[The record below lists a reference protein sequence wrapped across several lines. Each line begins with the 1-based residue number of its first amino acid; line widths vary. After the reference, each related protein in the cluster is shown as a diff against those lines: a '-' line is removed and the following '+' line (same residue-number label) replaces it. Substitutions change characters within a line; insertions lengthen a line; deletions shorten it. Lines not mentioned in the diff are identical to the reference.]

1 MGVLLQ
7 GSRRPGE
14 PRETGSCCKP
24 NDIARKGAAF
34 DARLAAIA
42 HPLRRPAD
50 SLISTGEDVAWC
62 GAAKHVTLHS
72 RNPDSHPPV
81 AKILTLPDSH
91 TAPLTIRAKA
101 LVFHDPQS
109 RVLLDHVE
117 RLARSDATVLVTG
130 ETGTGK
136 ELIARHI
143 HNTSGRP
150 GPFVAV
156 NCGAFSETLIDA
168 ELFGHEAGAFTGAAH
183 ARAGWFEAA
192 NGGTLFLDEIGD
204 LPMSLQV
211 KLLRVLQERQVVR
224 LGSRKPI
231 SLDVRLVA
239 ATNIDLARAVVAQ
252 HFRADLYYRLSV
264 AGVRL
269 PSLHERQADIL
280 PLAEHFIGVYCHRLG
295 IRPVPL
301 SADAG
306 DALRRYSWPGN
317 IRELEN
323 VIHYALIV
331 CAGDE
336 IHPADLKLVP
346 LLPAVD
352 RRGGPAAPDAAPA
365 YGGYRPASADVAS
378 PAATPAPP
386 AAAAVDGRARLATV
400 FDELLREGGDG
411 LFDAVERALVHAAFE
426 HAHRNQVRSAKALGV
441 TRNMVRT
448 LLKRHGLL
456 AVGSPEADADAGD
469 DAAEDAVASAVP
481 ASRFSLSAA

>member
-1 MGVLLQ
+1 M
-7 GSRRPGE
+7 
-14 PRETGSCCKP
+14 
-24 NDIARKGAAF
+24 
-34 DARLAAIA
+34 
-42 HPLRRPAD
+42 
-50 SLISTGEDVAWC
+50 
-62 GAAKHVTLHS
+62 HVTLQS
-72 RNPDSHPPV
+72 RNPESRHPV
-81 AKILTLPDSH
+81 AKILTMPESN

-136 ELIARHI
+136 EIIARHI
-143 HNTSGRP
+143 HTVSGRP

-168 ELFGHEAGAFTGAAH
+168 ELFGHEAGAFTGATH

-204 LPMSLQV
+204 LPMALQV

-224 LGSRKPI
+224 LGSRRPVP
-231 SLDVRLVA
+231 LDVRLVA

-280 PLAEHFIGVYCHRLG
+280 PLAEHFIGVYCGRLG
-295 IRPVPL
+295 LRPMPL
-301 SADAG
+301 SREAG
-306 DALRRYSWPGN
+306 AALRAYSWPGN

-331 CAGDE
+331 CPGDE
-336 IHPADLKLVP
+336 IQASDLKLVP
-346 LLPAVD
+346 LQSATN
-352 RRGGPAAPDAAPA
+352 RRADDAAAPVF
-365 YGGYRPASADVAS
+365 GGYRAESATAPAASAQ
-378 PAATPAPP
+378 PAPAP
-386 AAAAVDGRARLATV
+386 ENASALARLPAF
-400 FDELLREGGDG
+400 FDDLVREGGVA
-411 LFDAVERALVHAAFE
+411 LFDTVERALVHAAFD
-426 HAHRNQVRSAKALGV
+426 HARGNQVRAARELGV

-456 AVGSPEADADAGD
+456 GCEPTPDEAAD
-469 DAAEDAVASAVP
+469 DAAPAAGHALSAV
-481 ASRFSLSAA
+481 

>member
-1 MGVLLQ
+1 
-7 GSRRPGE
+7 
-14 PRETGSCCKP
+14 
-24 NDIARKGAAF
+24 
-34 DARLAAIA
+34 
-42 HPLRRPAD
+42 
-50 SLISTGEDVAWC
+50 
-62 GAAKHVTLHS
+62 
-72 RNPDSHPPV
+72 V

-91 TAPLTIRAKA
+91 AAPLTIRAKA

-109 RVLLDHVE
+109 RELLDHVE

-143 HNTSGRP
+143 HATSGRP

-204 LPMSLQV
+204 LPMALQV

-231 SLDVRLVA
+231 ALDVRLVA
-239 ATNIDLARAVVAQ
+239 ATNIDLARAVAAQ

-269 PSLHERQADIL
+269 PALHERQADIV
-280 PLAEHFIGVYCHRLG
+280 PLAEHFIGVYCNRLG
-295 IRPVPL
+295 IRPLQL
-301 SADAG
+301 SDDAR
-306 DALRRYSWPGN
+306 DALRQYSWPGN

-331 CAGDE
+331 CAGHD
-336 IHPADLKLVP
+336 IQPADLKLVP
-346 LLPAVD
+346 PTD
-352 RRGGPAAPDAAPA
+352 RRGPAPA
-365 YGGYRPASADVAS
+365 TAS
-378 PAATPAPP
+378 PAAPVFGGYRGPADEGLPRDASAR
-386 AAAAVDGRARLATV
+386 AAAPDPARASALARLPSL
-400 FDELLREGGDG
+400 FEQLLREGGDG
-411 LFDAVERALVHAAFE
+411 LFDAVESALVHAAFE
-426 HAHRNQVRSAKALGV
+426 HAHRNQVRSARALGV

-456 AVGSPEADADAGD
+456 AGHVDEADGHE
-469 DAAEDAVASAVP
+469 AAEGHEADPEPAAIELPDAPGGVATD
-481 ASRFSLSAA
+481 RLSLSAA

>member
-1 MGVLLQ
+1 M
-7 GSRRPGE
+7 
-14 PRETGSCCKP
+14 
-24 NDIARKGAAF
+24 
-34 DARLAAIA
+34 
-42 HPLRRPAD
+42 
-50 SLISTGEDVAWC
+50 
-62 GAAKHVTLHS
+62 
-72 RNPDSHPPV
+72 

-109 RVLLDHVE
+109 RLLLDHVE

-143 HNTSGRP
+143 HATSGRN

-168 ELFGHEAGAFTGAAH
+168 ELFGHETGAFTGATH

-204 LPMSLQV
+204 LPMALQV

-224 LGSRKPI
+224 LGSRRPI
-231 SLDVRLVA
+231 ALDVRLVA
-239 ATNIDLARAVVAQ
+239 ATNIDLARAVTAQ

-269 PSLHERQADIL
+269 PSLHERQADIQ
-280 PLAEHFIGVYCHRLG
+280 PLAEHFIGVYCARLG
-295 IRPVPL
+295 IRSIPL
-301 SADAG
+301 SDDAIA
-306 DALRRYSWPGN
+306 ALRAYSWPGN

-331 CAGDE
+331 CAGDA
-336 IHPADLKLVP
+336 IQAQDLKLVP
-346 LLPAVD
+346 LQPLARRASDAGHASHDLPPGA
-352 RRGGPAAPDAAPA
+352 GGWRPADE
-365 YGGYRPASADVAS
+365 RVPASAPAS
-378 PAATPAPP
+378 PPAPP
-386 AAAAVDGRARLATV
+386 SARERLPE
-400 FDELLREGGDG
+400 FLGDLLREGGPE
-411 LFDAVERALVHAAFE
+411 LFDSVERALVHAAFE
-426 HAHRNQVRSAKALGV
+426 HARGNQVRAARELGV

-456 AVGSPEADADAGD
+456 GCEPPL
-469 DAAEDAVASAVP
+469 DAAIAAVEGGGPVLTAV
-481 ASRFSLSAA
+481 

>member
-1 MGVLLQ
+1 M
-7 GSRRPGE
+7 
-14 PRETGSCCKP
+14 
-24 NDIARKGAAF
+24 
-34 DARLAAIA
+34 
-42 HPLRRPAD
+42 
-50 SLISTGEDVAWC
+50 
-62 GAAKHVTLHS
+62 
-72 RNPDSHPPV
+72 

-109 RVLLDHVE
+109 RLLLDHGE

-143 HNTSGRP
+143 HAVSGRG

-168 ELFGHEAGAFTGAAH
+168 ELFGHEAGAFTGATQ

-204 LPMSLQV
+204 LPMALQV

-224 LGSRKPI
+224 LGSRRPI
-231 SLDVRLVA
+231 ALDVRLVA

-269 PSLHERQADIL
+269 PALHERQADIL
-280 PLAEHFIGVYCHRLG
+280 PLAEHFVGVYCARLG

-301 SADAG
+301 SDDAVA
-306 DALRRYSWPGN
+306 ALRAYSWPGN

-331 CAGDE
+331 CAGDA
-336 IHPADLKLVP
+336 IQSHDLKLVP
-346 LLPAVD
+346 LQAPA
-352 RRGGPAAPDAAPA
+352 RRAGDADPAPAATTPGF
-365 YGGYRPASADVAS
+365 GGYRPPEEHAI
-378 PAATPAPP
+378 AAPPPPAPAP
-386 AAAAVDGRARLATV
+386 ARERLSG
-400 FDELLREGGDG
+400 FFGELLREGGPE
-411 LFDAVERALVHAAFE
+411 LFDSVERALVHAAYE
-426 HAHRNQVRSAKALGV
+426 HARGNQVRAARELGV

-456 AVGSPEADADAGD
+456 GCEPPV
-469 DAAEDAVASAVP
+469 DAAIAAHADGGRVA
-481 ASRFSLSAA
+481 LSAA

>member
-1 MGVLLQ
+1 
-7 GSRRPGE
+7 
-14 PRETGSCCKP
+14 
-24 NDIARKGAAF
+24 
-34 DARLAAIA
+34 
-42 HPLRRPAD
+42 
-50 SLISTGEDVAWC
+50 
-62 GAAKHVTLHS
+62 
-72 RNPDSHPPV
+72 V

-91 TAPLTIRAKA
+91 AAPLTIRAKA

-109 RVLLDHVE
+109 RELLEHVE

-143 HNTSGRP
+143 HATSGRE

-168 ELFGHEAGAFTGAAH
+168 ELFGHEAGAFTGATH

-224 LGSRKPI
+224 LGSRRPI
-231 SLDVRLVA
+231 ALDVRLVA

-264 AGVRL
+264 ASLRL
-269 PSLHERQADIL
+269 PALHERQADIL
-280 PLAEHFIGVYCHRLG
+280 PLAEHFIGVYCSRLG
-295 IRPVPL
+295 IRALPL
-301 SADAG
+301 SGEAG
-306 DALRRYSWPGN
+306 QALRHYSWPGN

-331 CAGDE
+331 CAGDA
-336 IHPADLKLVP
+336 IQAGDLKLVP
-346 LLPAVD
+346 LLPPAD
-352 RRGGPAAPDAAPA
+352 RRGAHAADAVPGF
-365 YGGYRPASADVAS
+365 GGYRPAAAPAEPEPVPS
-378 PAATPAPP
+378 PAPAS
-386 AAAAVDGRARLATV
+386 ARSGLPEV

-411 LFDAVERALVHAAFE
+411 LFDAVERALVHAAFD
-426 HAHRNQVRSAKALGV
+426 HAHRNQVRAAKALGV

-456 AVGSPEADADAGD
+456 AHGSTEADADVEAPDVEAPDVDG
-469 DAAEDAVASAVP
+469 AEPGAVEHPGASASAVGGN
-481 ASRFSLSAA
+481 RFSLSAV

>member
-1 MGVLLQ
+1 M
-7 GSRRPGE
+7 
-14 PRETGSCCKP
+14 
-24 NDIARKGAAF
+24 
-34 DARLAAIA
+34 
-42 HPLRRPAD
+42 
-50 SLISTGEDVAWC
+50 
-62 GAAKHVTLHS
+62 
-72 RNPDSHPPV
+72 

-109 RVLLDHVE
+109 RLLLDHVE

-143 HNTSGRP
+143 HATSGRH

-168 ELFGHEAGAFTGAAH
+168 ELFGHEAGAFTGATQ

-204 LPMSLQV
+204 LPLALQV

-224 LGSRKPI
+224 LGSRKPVP
-231 SLDVRLVA
+231 LDVRLVA
-239 ATNIDLARAVVAQ
+239 ATNIDLTRAVVAQ

-280 PLAEHFIGVYCHRLG
+280 PLAEHFIGVYCARLG
-295 IRPVPL
+295 LRPVPL
-301 SADAG
+301 SDDAAA
-306 DALRRYSWPGN
+306 ALRSYSWPGN
-317 IRELEN
+317 IRELVN

-331 CAGDE
+331 CAGDA
-336 IHPADLKLVP
+336 IQAQDLKLVP
-346 LLPAVD
+346 LQPPLA
-352 RRGGPAAPDAAPA
+352 RRAGDHAAPDSAPGFGGHRPADERAVAPA
-365 YGGYRPASADVAS
+365 
-378 PAATPAPP
+378 PAPAP
-386 AAAAVDGRARLATV
+386 AGARERLPA
-400 FDELLREGGDG
+400 FFAELLREGGPE
-411 LFDAVERALVHAAFE
+411 LFDTVERALVHAAYE
-426 HAHRNQVRSAKALGV
+426 HARGNQVRAARELGV

-456 AVGSPEADADAGD
+456 GCEPPIEASVDAGEGGSI
-469 DAAEDAVASAVP
+469 ALSAV
-481 ASRFSLSAA
+481 

>member
-1 MGVLLQ
+1 M
-7 GSRRPGE
+7 
-14 PRETGSCCKP
+14 
-24 NDIARKGAAF
+24 
-34 DARLAAIA
+34 
-42 HPLRRPAD
+42 
-50 SLISTGEDVAWC
+50 
-62 GAAKHVTLHS
+62 
-72 RNPDSHPPV
+72 

-91 TAPLTIRAKA
+91 TTPLTIRAKA

-109 RVLLDHVE
+109 RLLLDHVE

-143 HNTSGRP
+143 HATSGRA

-168 ELFGHEAGAFTGAAH
+168 ELFGHEVGAFTGATH
-183 ARAGWFEAA
+183 ARAGWFESA

-204 LPMSLQV
+204 LPMPLQV

-224 LGSRKPI
+224 LGSRRPVA
-231 SLDVRLVA
+231 LDVRLVA
-239 ATNIDLARAVVAQ
+239 ATNIDLARAVAAQ

-269 PSLHERQADIL
+269 PALHERQADIQ
-280 PLAEHFIGVYCHRLG
+280 PLAEHFVGVYCNRLG

-301 SADAG
+301 SPAAAQ
-306 DALRRYSWPGN
+306 ALRDYSWPGN

-331 CAGDE
+331 CAGDQ
-336 IHPADLKLVP
+336 IHPVDLKLVP
-346 LLPAVD
+346 LLPATD
-352 RRGGPAAPDAAPA
+352 RRGVQAADIAPG
-365 YGGYRPASADVAS
+365 YGGYRPPAPAAEPVAS
-378 PAATPAPP
+378 PPPAP
-386 AAAAVDGRARLATV
+386 ADARSRLPGV
-400 FDELLREGGDG
+400 FDELLREGGEG

-456 AVGSPEADADAGD
+456 AAGAAEFDADPDAGEPD
-469 DAAEDAVASAVP
+469 GADLRAGG
-481 ASRFSLSAA
+481 RFSLSAV

>member
-1 MGVLLQ
+1 M
-7 GSRRPGE
+7 
-14 PRETGSCCKP
+14 
-24 NDIARKGAAF
+24 
-34 DARLAAIA
+34 
-42 HPLRRPAD
+42 
-50 SLISTGEDVAWC
+50 
-62 GAAKHVTLHS
+62 
-72 RNPDSHPPV
+72 

-109 RVLLDHVE
+109 RLLLDHVE

-143 HNTSGRP
+143 HATSSRA

-168 ELFGHEAGAFTGAAH
+168 ELFGHEAGAFTGASH

-204 LPMSLQV
+204 LPMPLQV

-224 LGSRKPI
+224 LGSRRPI
-231 SLDVRLVA
+231 ALDVRLVA
-239 ATNIDLARAVVAQ
+239 ATNIDLARAVAAQ

-269 PSLHERQADIL
+269 PALHERQADIL
-280 PLAEHFIGVYCHRLG
+280 PLAEHFIGVYCNRLG

-306 DALRRYSWPGN
+306 DALRHYSWPGN

-331 CAGDE
+331 CAGHE
-336 IHPADLKLVP
+336 IQPADLKLVP
-346 LLPAVD
+346 LLPPTD
-352 RRGGPAAPDAAPA
+352 RRASSVPDAAPA
-365 YGGYRPASADVAS
+365 FGGYRPPAVA
-378 PAATPAPP
+378 PDPVTPPP
-386 AAAAVDGRARLATV
+386 AADARSRLPGV
-400 FDELLREGGDG
+400 FDGLLREGGDD
-411 LFDAVERALVHAAFE
+411 LFDTVERALVHAAFE
-426 HAHRNQVRSAKALGV
+426 HAHRNQVRTAKALGV

-456 AVGSPEADADAGD
+456 AAGASEPDAEGDPVEPD
-469 DAAEDAVASAVP
+469 DAESAGTPQDLAPAGAGGRFTLSAV
-481 ASRFSLSAA
+481 